1 VRTGDVATIRAAFR
15 LAFAVVV
22 LCGTAWGVA
31 IDRKCSIVIPDDA
44 GDVTGVAVHL
54 YVAAHAL
61 ADAMQEATG
70 VKPSVV
76 KGQYLKAVKGQ
87 KILVGAEFAKAAGL
101 YPKEGLSGMENV
113 VAEKGG
119 DIYLFGND
127 RPGVTNPKGRLS
139 WEHCVLPSVKA
150 ITNFMEIEMGV
161 AFLAPGKTGRDVPKR
176 ERIEI
181 ADGTFRLQRPT
192 QIAGP
197 GRYHEMVCDIANGIY
212 GSGPI
217 KTYGGH
223 TYKVAV
229 PMAKYHESHPEYFP
243 MLGDARVS
251 QNHMNA
257 LCISNRDVERLI
269 VEELVRRMDEGAEIV
284 ELGQNDGND
293 ICHCKECAAYGGV
306 KEWGE
311 KLWIFH
317 RSIAEKVYALRPEKT
332 VQIISYGATATP
344 PRTFREFPP
353 NVMIEMMRT
362 AESDFREWSKYKV
375 PRGFTNYVYL
385 WGTYNHPGHTAKC
398 CVPQMAECARRYL
411 RGGVKAVYR
420 CGYGELYGTE
430 GQAYYVF
437 NKILQNPDLDEN
449 AVARE
454 YVERAYGPA
463 AKQMAEFHDLLDSRI
478 RGYVAMGRNISPHAA
493 EVIAYLYP
501 PDVLAKLE
509 KSLVAAERTA
519 GLSEKQVRRLK
530 LVRLEFDYA
539 KNLAKVIQLYHAYLL
554 APSVATFTP
563 VADALR
569 ERNAML
575 DGFFDAKGKMK
586 RIDGWPELKPFQ
598 GHSRKQM
605 QDNGRLRAQ
614 LAAPFGWD
622 ADAMLAKGVLPGATA
637 RKAKVPKATER
648 PQLGDFGAGA
658 WAATEWNDAN
668 GIQLEAIKT
677 KTRFKVLHDGENL
690 YVGIES
696 DLSEAKTFAETGRD
710 SSCFRTDC
718 IDMLIDPSGMREN
731 YYHFIWNPV
740 QNSYHDSA
748 KGLFEDPLDPRYA
761 DDWAGWQGDWKYE
774 NVRNGD
780 MWLTMA
786 VIPFKTLGVTAPK
799 PGDTW
804 AFNVGRAAVLP
815 DTKDSLSMELSL
827 WSPNFENR
835 KFTNPGAMGTLEF

>member
-1 VRTGDVATIRAAFR
+1 MKRTITVIAALAATMCTASAA
-15 LAFAVVV
+15 V
-22 LCGTAWGVA
+22 
-31 IDRKCSIVIPDDA
+31 IDGRCSIVV
-44 GDVTGVAVHL
+44 GDNIGDKVGVASCL
-54 YVAAHAL
+54 YTAAQAL
-61 ADAMQEATG
+61 ADGIGEATG
-70 VKPSVV
+70 RKPQIVKA
-76 KGQYLKAVKGQ
+76 QYLKAVKGP
-87 KILVGAEFAKAAGL
+87 KILIGAEIAKAAGL
-101 YPKEGLSGMENV
+101 FPKEGMTAMENV

-127 RPGVTNPKGRLS
+127 RPGVTNPKGRLA
-139 WEHCVLPSVKA
+139 WHQCVLPSVKA

-161 AFLAPGKTGRDVPKR
+161 AFLAPGKTGRDVPTRK
-176 ERIEI
+176 RIEI
-181 ADGTFRLQRPT
+181 ADGTFRLERPT

-197 GRYHEMVCDIANGIY
+197 GRYHEMMCDIANGIY
-212 GSGPI
+212 GSGLI
-217 KTYGGH
+217 HTYGGH
-223 TYKVAV
+223 TYVKAV
-229 PMAKYHESHPEYFP
+229 PMAKYRKDHPEYFP
-243 MLGDARVS
+243 LLGEARVS
-251 QNHMNA
+251 QNEMNA
-257 LCISNRDVERLI
+257 LCISNKDVERLI
-269 VEELVRRMDEGAEIV
+269 VEELVQRMDEGAEIV

-293 ICHCKECAAYGGV
+293 ICHCAECAAYGGV

-317 RSIAEKVYALRPEKT
+317 RGIAEKVYALRPEKT
-332 VQIISYGATATP
+332 VQIISYGATCAP

-362 AESDFREWSKYKV
+362 SESDFREWSKYKV

-411 RGGVKAVYR
+411 KGGVKAVYR

-437 NKILQNPDLDEN
+437 NKILQNPDMDEN

-463 AKQMAEFHDLLDSRI
+463 AKPMAEFHGLLDSRL
-478 RGYVAMGRNISPHAA
+478 RGYKAMGRNISPHAA
-493 EVIAYLYP
+493 EVIAYIYP
-501 PDVLAKLE
+501 PDVLTKLE
-509 KSLVAAERTA
+509 KSLAAAERTG
-519 GLSEKQVRRLK
+519 GLTEKQVRRLK
-530 LVRLEFDYA
+530 LVRMEFDYA
-539 KNLAKVIQLYHAYLL
+539 KNLATVIQLYLAYLL

-569 ERNAML
+569 ARGAML
-575 DGFFDAKGKMK
+575 DGLYDAKG
-586 RIDGWPELKPFQ
+586 RIKCIEGWPELKPFQ
-598 GHSRKQM
+598 GHSRKQI
-605 QDNGRLRAQ
+605 QQNGTLRAQ
-614 LAAPFGWD
+614 LSAPFGWD

-637 RKAKVPKATER
+637 RRTKVAKAEGR
-648 PQLGDFGAGA
+648 PQLGDFEAGA
-658 WAATEWNDAN
+658 WAAAEWNDMN

-677 KTRFKVLHDGENL
+677 KARFKALHDGENL
-690 YVGIES
+690 YIGVET
-696 DLSEAKTFAETGRD
+696 DLPAAKTFVETGRD

-718 IDMLIDPSGMREN
+718 IDMLVDPSGMRDN

-740 QNSYHDSA
+740 PNSYHDSA

-780 MWLTMA
+780 TWLTMA
-786 VIPFKTLGVTAPK
+786 IIPFKTLGVSAPK

-804 AFNVGRAAVLP
+804 AFNIGRAAIMP
-815 DTKDSLSMELSL
+815 DTTSVLSMELLL

-835 KFTNPGAMGTLEF
+835 KFTNPGAMGKLEF